1 MYIKNHTNKE
11 QNEMIQYSAKN
22 EEDMVEVNVV
32 LLNSGKFSVS
42 LKDLDANEVIPTM
55 FIFDNIDDAIAKADE
70 IIPA

>member
-1 MYIKNHTNKE
+1 
-11 QNEMIQYSAKN
+11 MIQYSAKN